1 MRSLFRVAA
10 ALAFTFTVAGCA
22 PTDDIEDENVD
33 STADAIT
40 SSTAGE
46 LLLTSGNVN
55 LRTGASTSSS
65 VIRVLP
71 AGTKVTSR
79 GAAQGSFIPVTHNGT
94 QGFVHGNY
102 LVRGASGGTSGG
114 TTTGSNGF
122 IAMPWDGKHA
132 DTNQWNQYTADAIA
146 KYGTAMRTKTPS
158 DVASFCPN
166 YGNLDEAGK
175 TQFWI
180 GLIAAMA
187 KYESNY
193 NPNTKYTENFDDSNG
208 NSVISRGLLQLSYE
222 SAKAYGCDVSSST
235 ALHDPKVNL
244 TCTVRIINKWL
255 ASDGVI
261 SAQTSGWRGAARY
274 WSVLRKS
281 STLGPIRTATKNLSV
296 CK

>member
-1 MRSLFRVAA
+1 MRSFARVAA
-10 ALAFTFTVAGCA
+10 AIAFTFTVAGCA
-22 PTDDIEDENVD
+22 PTDDVEDEAVE
-33 STADAIT
+33 SSSDAIT
-40 SSTAGE
+40 TSTAGE
-46 LLLTSGNVN
+46 LLLTTGNVN
-55 LRTGASTSSS
+55 LRTGPSTSSS
-65 VIRVLP
+65 VIRVLGT
-71 AGTKVTSR
+71 GTKVTSR
-79 GAAQGSFIPVTHNGT
+79 GAAQGAFIPVTHNGT

-102 LVRGASGGTSGG
+102 LARTSQGGSSSTGGNGA
-114 TTTGSNGF
+114 F

-132 DTNQWNQYTADAIA
+132 DTDEWNQFTADAIA
-146 KYGTAMRTKTPS
+146 KFGSAMRSKTPS
-158 DVASFCPN
+158 DVTSFCPN

-187 KYESNY
+187 KFESNY
-193 NPNTKYTENFDDSNG
+193 NPSTRYTEGFDDSNG
-208 NSVISRGLLQLSYE
+208 NAVVSRGLLQLSYE
-222 SAKAYGCDVSSST
+222 SAKAYGCDVSSSS

-281 STLGPIRTATKNLSV
+281 STLGPIRAATKNLSV